1 MKTAFKMAL
10 SLAVVLGFLALAQ
23 AEDKKEVTMK
33 GTMVCGKC
41 TLKVCKKCTNV
52 LQVKEGGKTVNYFI
66 DDKGNKESYHKAICP
81 AGNEQEAEVTGTVST
96 KDGKKWIK
104 ASKGVKVKK

>member
-1 MKTAFKMAL
+1 MKASLKLGL
-10 SLAVVLGFLALAQ
+10 SLAVVLSFLALAT
-23 AEDKKEVTMK
+23 ADDKKEETLK

-52 LQVKEGGKTVNYFI
+52 LQVKDGDKTVNYFM
-66 DDKGNKESYHKAICP
+66 DDKGAKESYHKAICP
-81 AGNEQEAEVTGTVST
+81 GDSKQEAEVTGTVST

-104 ASKGVKVKK
+104 PSKVDVK